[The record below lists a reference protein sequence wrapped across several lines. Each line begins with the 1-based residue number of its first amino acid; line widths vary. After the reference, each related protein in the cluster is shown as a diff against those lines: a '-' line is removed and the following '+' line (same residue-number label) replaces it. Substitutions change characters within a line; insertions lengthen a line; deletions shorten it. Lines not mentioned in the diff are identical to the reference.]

1 MCKLQ
6 HNLEAVCRLLWE
18 KFSFMLVH
26 YNPALSEAQIILYQK
41 IPNAQ
46 TSVSTDLI
54 TMYICL
60 KRFSTLFTVNRTQE
74 KKI

>member
-1 MCKLQ
+1 
-6 HNLEAVCRLLWE
+6 LEAVCRLLWE

-46 TSVSTDLI
+46 TSVKYRYHYDVHLFEAFLDVV
-54 TMYICL
+54 YI
-60 KRFSTLFTVNRTQE
+60 
-74 KKI
+74 